1 MNCENCQE
9 QLSELLDGGL
19 AADVRGLVRA
29 HAEECPSCAAVREEL
44 SSILSAAQDGREFLV
59 APPNERALWLRI
71 RNSIEAEAATARAGA
86 EARAGAAT
94 APPGLWSRLAT
105 RRWSLSSPQLATV
118 AAGIAVAVAL
128 VTATGMRT
136 LLDGRQQRQQEE
148 ARAGQQPVIFKQ
160 NPDEL
165 LMIEYLKRRVEERK
179 ARWNPR
185 MSEVY
190 DRNMGVVDTTVE
202 ELIRD
207 LNARP
212 HDAVTEEALKSA
224 LRDKIEML
232 KEFSEL

>member
-1 MNCENCQE
+1 MSV
-9 QLSELLDGGL
+9 L
-19 AADVRGLVRA
+19 RGR
-29 HAEECPSCAAVREEL
+29 PRS
-44 SSILSAAQDGREFLV
+44 
-59 APPNERALWLRI
+59 
-71 RNSIEAEAATARAGA
+71 
-86 EARAGAAT
+86 
-94 APPGLWSRLAT
+94 

-128 VTATGMRT
+128 VTATGMRA
-136 LLDGRQQRQQEE
+136 LLDGRQQRQEE
-148 ARAGQQPVIFKQ
+148 ARAGQQPVTFKQ

-212 HDAVTEEALKSA
+212 HDPVTEEALKSA

>member
-1 MNCENCQE
+1 MNCGKCQE
-9 QLSELLDGGL
+9 LLGELLDGGL
-19 AADVRGLVRA
+19 APDVRSLVRA
-29 HAEECPSCAAVREEL
+29 HADECASCASVSEEL
-44 SSILSAAQDGREFLV
+44 SIILSAAQDGREFFV

-71 RNSIEAEAATARAGA
+71 RNSIEAEAETARSAA
-86 EARAGAAT
+86 AARAAA
-94 APPGLWSRLAT
+94 AASPGLWTRLAN

-128 VTATGMRT
+128 VTATGMRA
-136 LLDGRQQRQQEE
+136 LLDGREQQQREE
-148 ARAGQQPVIFKQ
+148 ARAGQPVRFKQ

-165 LMIEYLKRRVEERK
+165 LMIDYLKRRVDERK

-190 DRNMGVVDTTVE
+190 DRNMSVVDTTVD

-212 HDAVTEEALKSA
+212 DDQVTEDALKSA